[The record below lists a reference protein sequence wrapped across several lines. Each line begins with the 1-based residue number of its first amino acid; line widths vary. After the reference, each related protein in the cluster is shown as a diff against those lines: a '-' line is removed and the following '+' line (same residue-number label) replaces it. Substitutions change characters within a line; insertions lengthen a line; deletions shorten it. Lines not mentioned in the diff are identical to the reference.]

1 MVNKHLKRY
10 SALLVKNENDNKIF
24 LPKRLLRIKNIDYM

>member
-10 SALLVKNENDNKIF
+10 SALPVKNDNDNKIF
-24 LPKRLLRIKNIDYM
+24 LPKRLLRIKTTDYM